1 MIICLMGMYAFRVV
15 HLCRFDHQASSSSC
29 VAASPLLLHN
39 MSSSTSDLR
48 LTVRPTPF
56 GSRPPPLPT
65 ARSVTIARV
74 SSPYGS
80 DRLYQPLFLN
90 ALKMHFESQV
100 RLIKLGDLIAV
111 GLKLEEAKRI
121 GDELM
126 KIAESSDEEREVA
139 NEQEDLVQFILN
151 QE

>member
-1 MIICLMGMYAFRVV
+1 MPIDR
-15 HLCRFDHQASSSSC
+15 QASSSSC
-29 VAASPLLLHN
+29 VVASPLLLHN
-39 MSSSTSDLR
+39 ISPSSSDLR
-48 LTVRPTPF
+48 LTVRSTPF
-56 GSRPPPLPT
+56 GSRSPPLPT

-90 ALKMHFESQV
+90 ALKTHFESQV
-100 RLIKLGDLIAV
+100 RLVKLGDLIAV

-121 GDELM
+121 SDELT
-126 KIAESSDEEREVA
+126 KAADSSDEEREVA
-139 NEQEDLVQFILN
+139 NEQEDLVQSTLN